1 LKVGFNKIILKLK
14 TVERKKKILV
24 FSDWYLPG
32 YKAGGPIQSVAN
44 IVGHLKNDFDFH
56 IVTSD
61 RDLHSNTPYEN
72 TNVDSWNK
80 MPDGSSVFYF
90 SPENQTKKNLEKII
104 LDSQADVIYLNS
116 LFSKFFTIYPLLIRN
131 KLLPSRK
138 VVLAP
143 RGMLGKGALD
153 IKPAK
158 KKLFLLGS
166 RLTGLYS
173 TIRWHA
179 SSDLEEKEIK
189 NTFGK
194 SAKVQVALNLTA
206 PRTLQTEQR
215 EKSINKLKAVFISR
229 ISTKKNLDGTLKL
242 LAKIPENYSIAFDIY
257 GPIED
262 ETYWNQCKALIES
275 MPKHIKVNYK
285 GAIKNEEVV
294 SALQKYHLSILLTFN
309 ENFGHSIVE
318 SMAAGC
324 MVLLSDQT
332 PWKNLAIKK
341 VGWDLAN
348 ENIIGI
354 QDAIIACSK
363 MNQIEFNE
371 SSDAALAYAS
381 EIINNPTSIAQNK
394 ALFN

>member
-1 LKVGFNKIILKLK
+1 M
-14 TVERKKKILV
+14 ERKKKILV
-24 FSDWYLPG
+24 FTDWYLPG

-61 RDLHSNTPYEN
+61 RDFLSSTRYEN
-72 TNVDSWNK
+72 ISVDSWNK

-104 LDSQADVIYLNS
+104 LESQADVIYLNS

-143 RGMLGKGALD
+143 RGMLGKGALE
-153 IKPAK
+153 IKSTK
-158 KKLFLLGS
+158 KKLFLLVS
-166 RLTGLYS
+166 RITGLYS
-173 TIRWHA
+173 NIRWHA
-179 SSDLEEKEIK
+179 SSDLEEEEIINK
-189 NTFGK
+189 FGK

-206 PRTLQTEQR
+206 PRILKTEPR
-215 EKSINKLKAVFISR
+215 EKSINKLKVVFISR

-242 LAKIPENYSIAFDIY
+242 LAKIPENYVIEFDIF

-262 ETYWNQCKALIES
+262 EIYWNQCKALIEL
-275 MPKHIKVNYK
+275 MPKNITVSYK
-285 GAIKNEEVV
+285 GAIKNEDVV
-294 SALQKYHLSILLTFN
+294 SALQHYHLSILLTFN

-318 SMAAGC
+318 SLAAGC

-332 PWKNLAIKK
+332 PWKNLTKRK

-348 ENIIGI
+348 ENVIGI

-363 MNQIEFNE
+363 MNQNEFNE
-371 SSDAALAYAS
+371 CSNAALAYAS